1 MSSKR
6 NHQKLRADFRKK
18 HQGRV
23 RQSDLTRQFH
33 GDDGV
38 EIDDIVLG
46 ERVSGKGDLTRKR
59 TVMGSS
65 AEPDAA
71 AGLSVHFSTESGI
84 LAGRV
89 LSVHGLQSRV
99 LGDDGVIYSCAVRQV
114 LKSLST
120 DQRHVVAAGDRV
132 GIRSESDCT
141 GVIHSVAPR
150 RSSLCRTS
158 RGRQQV
164 IVSNVDVL
172 LIVVSAAQPD
182 LKPGLVDRFLLTA
195 ERFDIRPVVCIN
207 KIDLLDQ
214 ADLQRMAGVFAQ
226 VGYPVILTSITT
238 GQGVDYLR
246 ALIGKREAAFAG
258 QSGVGKSS
266 LLNCIEP
273 GLSLRVGEVSRD
285 NDKGKH
291 TTTAAQLIP
300 LKSGGFVVD
309 TPGIR
314 QFQLWDITAGEV
326 AGLMPDLRPYVSQ
339 CRYPDCLH
347 VQEDGCAVKEAV
359 ADGWIDAR
367 RYDSYCNL
375 VEDELLGSH

>member
-1 MSSKR
+1 MSSKKNR
-6 NHQKLRADFRKK
+6 QKFRADFRKK

-23 RQSDLTRQFH
+23 RQSDLTRRFH

-38 EIDDIVLG
+38 EIDDLVLA
-46 ERVSGKGDLTRKR
+46 ERVSGKGELTRKR
-59 TVMGSS
+59 TIIGSE
-65 AEPDAA
+65 AEPETA
-71 AGLSVHFSTESGI
+71 AGLSVHISSESGI
-84 LAGRV
+84 VAGRV

-99 LGDDGVIYSCAVRQV
+99 LGDDGEIYHCALRQL

-120 DQRHVVAAGDRV
+120 DQRHVLAAGDRV
-132 GIRSESDCT
+132 GIRPENDRT
-141 GVIHSVAPR
+141 GMIHSVAPR

-158 RGRQQV
+158 RGRQQI

-195 ERFDIRPVVCIN
+195 ERFGIRPVICIN
-207 KIDLLDQ
+207 KVDLVDP
-214 ADLQRMAGVFAQ
+214 AELQRVTGVFAQ
-226 VGYPVILTSITT
+226 LGYPIVLTSFKT

-246 ALIGKREAAFAG
+246 AVVARREAAFAG

-266 LLNCIEP
+266 LLNVIEP
-273 GLSLRVGEVSRD
+273 GLSLRVGAVSRD
-285 NDKGKH
+285 NDKGRH
-291 TTTAAQLIP
+291 TTTAAELIP

-314 QFQLWDITAGEV
+314 QFQLWDITSEEIAGM
-326 AGLMPDLRPYVSQ
+326 MPDLRPYVSQ
-339 CRYPDCLH
+339 CRYPNCLH
-347 VQEDGCAVKEAV
+347 TQEDGCAVKEAV
-359 ADGWIDAR
+359 ADGRIDAR

-375 VEDELLGSH
+375 IEEELD

>member
-1 MSSKR
+1 MSSKKNR
-6 NHQKLRADFRKK
+6 QKVRADFRKK

-23 RQSDLTRQFH
+23 RQSDLTRRFH

-38 EIDDIVLG
+38 EIDDMILA
-46 ERVSGKGDLTRKR
+46 ERVSGKGELTRKR
-59 TVMGSS
+59 TIIGSE
-65 AEPDAA
+65 AEPDSA
-71 AGLSVHFSTESGI
+71 AGLSVHISGDAGVI
-84 LAGRV
+84 AGRV

-99 LGDDGVIYSCAVRQV
+99 LGDDGEIYLCAVRQL

-120 DQRHVVAAGDRV
+120 DQRHVLAAGDRV
-132 GIRSESDCT
+132 GIRPESDRT
-141 GVIHSVAPR
+141 GLIHSVEPR

-182 LKPGLVDRFLLTA
+182 LKPGLIDRFLLTA
-195 ERFDIRPVVCIN
+195 ERFGIRPVICIN
-207 KIDLLDQ
+207 KLDLVDP
-214 ADLQRMAGVFAQ
+214 AELQRVSGVFAQ
-226 VGYPVILTSITT
+226 LGYPIVLTSFKT

-246 ALIGKREAAFAG
+246 AVVERREAAFAG

-266 LLNCIEP
+266 LLNAIEP
-273 GLSLRVGEVSRD
+273 GLSLRVGAVSRD

-300 LKSGGFVVD
+300 LAAGGFVVD

-314 QFQLWDITAGEV
+314 QFQLWDITAEEV
-326 AGLMPDLRPYVSQ
+326 AGMMPDLRPYVSQ
-339 CRYPDCLH
+339 CRYPNCLH

-359 ADGWIDAR
+359 ADGRIDAR

-375 VEDELLGSH
+375 VEEELD

>member
-6 NHQKLRADFRKK
+6 NRQKLRADFRKK

-23 RQSDLTRQFH
+23 RQSDLTRKFH

-38 EIDDIVLG
+38 DIDDMVLG

-59 TVMGSS
+59 TVMGSQADPES
-65 AEPDAA
+65 A
-71 AGLSVHFSTESGI
+71 AGLAVNFSEEAGI
-84 LAGRV
+84 VGGRV

-99 LGDDGVIYSCAVRQV
+99 LGDDGHVYSCSVRQV

-120 DQRHVVAAGDRV
+120 DQRHVLAAGDRV
-132 GIRSESDCT
+132 GLRPEVDQT
-141 GVIHSVAPR
+141 GMIHSVAPR

-164 IVSNVDVL
+164 IVANVDVL

-182 LKPGLVDRFLLTA
+182 LKPGLIDRFLLTA

-207 KIDLLDQ
+207 KVDLVPR
-214 ADLQRMAGVFAQ
+214 ASLQRIAGVFAQ
-226 VGYPVILTSITT
+226 MGYPVLLTSTET
-238 GQGVDYLR
+238 GQGVRYLR
-246 ALIGKREAAFAG
+246 AIVGRREAAFAG

-273 GLSLRVGEVSRD
+273 GLGLRVGEVSRD

-300 LKSGGFVVD
+300 LQGGGFVVD

-314 QFQLWDITAGEV
+314 QFQLWDITASEV
-326 AGLMPDLRPYVSQ
+326 AGLMPDLRPHVSH
-339 CRYPDCLH
+339 CRYPDCKH
-347 VQEDGCAVKEAV
+347 IQEDGCSVKDAV
-359 ADGWIDAR
+359 ADGRIDAR

-375 VEDELLGSH
+375 IEDELA